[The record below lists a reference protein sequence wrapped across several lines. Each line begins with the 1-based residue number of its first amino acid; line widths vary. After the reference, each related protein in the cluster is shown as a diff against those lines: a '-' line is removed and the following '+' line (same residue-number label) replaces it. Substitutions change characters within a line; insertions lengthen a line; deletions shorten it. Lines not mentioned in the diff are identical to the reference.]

1 MKGIKLYCQPAYNY
15 DKNTIDYL
23 EILVREYQGCESV
36 YSVMQYIKNNN
47 KEVSFD
53 LAVLSETLRILN
65 KHPKLDIPV
74 GINLMPVTMEQAG
87 ISEKIVKIIHENN
100 KNGNEIIIEINE
112 DTDFSHKNVIN
123 NAKVFNDNNIKIAL
137 DDFGID
143 NANLMVLLMYKV
155 DILKVDKKFIDT
167 NNEDELEESQAAI
180 LKALRSIIRDL
191 HIKHIVEG
199 IESKKQLQEIKSL
212 GYSVVQGYVYK
223 IPIPF
228 EKVIQDINKGD

>member
-1 MKGIKLYCQPAYNY
+1 MKDIKLYCQPAYNY

-23 EILVREYQGCESV
+23 EVLVREYQGCESV

-65 KHPKLDIPV
+65 
-74 GINLMPVTMEQAG
+74 N
-87 ISEKIVKIIHENN
+87 
-100 KNGNEIIIEINE
+100 
-112 DTDFSHKNVIN
+112 
-123 NAKVFNDNNIKIAL
+123 NNIKIAL

-180 LKALRSIIRDL
+180 LKALRNIIRDL

-199 IESKKQLQEIKSL
+199 IESKKQLQEVKSL